1 MALALLLLT
10 AVSQQRPAHVA
21 AQSIIV
27 QGRSLDEVIAAVE
40 SVGGTVTHKLDI
52 IDGVGALLTPKQ
64 QQLLKNNRSIS
75 HLAENYRVQSTA
87 SNTSQS
93 ASSSLATVRDE
104 FSEASFSLNAGTENW
119 KNNWNEK
126 DAAGS
131 GPTAGDIQVTNGRLR
146 LHGNSNS
153 SVTIGRS
160 VNMFGNIT
168 IANLTFDFETSS
180 GVDNNDSIILEV
192 SKDGINY
199 QPLETFNKIKGASQG
214 HHSHNIASY
223 TTYWTTIRFRVDA
236 NYTDSDEFFYV
247 DNVQIEYDLYRPHT
261 NYPTLIGATNL
272 HNEGIN

>member
-1 MALALLLLT
+1 MSQNKRSIPKSSVSGMLVALALLLLT

-119 KNNWNEK
+119 KNNWKGKFICEESIKFKNRK
-126 DAAGS
+126 
-131 GPTAGDIQVTNGRLR
+131 NCCC
-146 LHGNSNS
+146 
-153 SVTIGRS
+153 
-160 VNMFGNIT
+160 
-168 IANLTFDFETSS
+168 ETSYS
-180 GVDNNDSIILEV
+180 
-192 SKDGINY
+192 
-199 QPLETFNKIKGASQG
+199 
-214 HHSHNIASY
+214 
-223 TTYWTTIRFRVDA
+223 W
-236 NYTDSDEFFYV
+236 
-247 DNVQIEYDLYRPHT
+247 
-261 NYPTLIGATNL
+261 
-272 HNEGIN
+272 